1 MPAPLLLVDDDL
13 ATIAQVKRLLAREG
27 YEMVLATNAADAVIA
42 WGHHLPPLVLI
53 SPKVES
59 DRGRIVLE
67 ELRSHP
73 DAQLLHVLL
82 LGETIPGFGYPVAP
96 LPLDPE
102 TFAQTVNEL
111 VQGTSS
117 GADGWQV
124 HVAPSTRTD
133 EFPAYVPDTQ
143 DSEPDSWRATRKPSV
158 PGRSDEAETPAPQ
171 PQQALFSTPDADPP
185 APSDSDAPAYAE
197 QQQPDAPP
205 SGDLENALFGDLEA
219 QVAREVEE
227 EAMASV
233 DASLARMPI
242 DQELQDLEDDVR
254 AEAARRR
261 QSAIGSPAVGLPT
274 PDRQPPP
281 PEEDAFA
288 AFDEPA
294 AAAAPDRQP
303 PPFEE
308 DAFAGFDE
316 PAAPAPDRQ
325 PLPPEEEAL
334 AVSAPRLPDVDTAA
348 EVEREE
354 AVAARVLAD
363 SQKARA
369 TLARAEQATREAA
382 AALAAEDHRKTE
394 AEITLQLEREA
405 AQYALQAAEALAAQE
420 RAERERVER
429 ELIDRGTSS
438 EGEAKQLWSEVERL
452 EGELKE
458 TIAQLQHKA
467 EAASSLDADLTEAQ
481 ALLQAR
487 SEAAAALELQLA
499 QMRTNA
505 ADALHEAHARAA
517 QLEASISATQIERA
531 NSTEAAEALALRLA
545 QAREKSTEL
554 EGLLATTRAESA
566 ATNERLER
574 EKAERMVLEQER
586 TTLEQEREELEK
598 QRSNLEAQL
607 GALNAQSDE
616 LSTAAQRAAGDL
628 REAIEEAEQSE
639 ARAQESQVEIQKAQ
653 AEAAANAQA
662 TADAKAEAE
671 AMRVR
676 SVEAEAGLEQLK
688 AEVEK
693 LRQDFTAAHQSQRD
707 LEEALEDARAA
718 NLEVR
723 TRADLAENKARVL
736 EEKSVLPLK
745 VPHRAPLSV
754 TKFGTVDLGQLARLV
769 GQVVMARAEIRLE
782 LAATGGRRTVW
793 LNRGAVTAA
802 ESTFGGESLLDRA
815 RRDGL
820 IDARQT
826 AELQM
831 LRSASPAET
840 VVVLKQRG
848 FLREAEV
855 VPLVQRYTEQVALD
869 AFSEPTSE
877 YRLAEESPGNET
889 LAATLPRPTL
899 PLVAEALR
907 RALPVEE
914 LLQRLGGSEA
924 VPSTIEGDLD
934 LRALGFADKERRML
948 GYCDGE
954 ANVEDLALAS
964 GLKADVAFRAML
976 VAKLLGLIELKVPP
990 RTTVAP
996 SPQLD
1001 VKRLEAKF
1009 EQVQDA
1015 DYFTM
1020 LGLGRAAGGDEVLR
1034 AWQRLAEEFDPLKY
1048 SGHPDAALQQRAQ
1061 VVYSVLEEAAKALG
1075 DDRRRA
1081 EYARH
1086 LVD

>member
-59 DRGRIVLE
+59 DRGRVVLE
-67 ELRSHP
+67 ELRGHP

-111 VQGTSS
+111 VQGTTT
-117 GADGWQV
+117 ADGWQV

-133 EFPAYVPDTQ
+133 EFPAFVP
-143 DSEPDSWRATRKPSV
+143 SEPPPEPDSWRATRKPSV
-158 PGRSDEAETPAPQ
+158 PGRSDTPAPS
-171 PQQALFSTPDADPP
+171 PSPPGEQAPLFTTPDADPREPQPPP
-185 APSDSDAPAYAE
+185 ALS
-197 QQQPDAPP
+197 PP
-205 SGDLENALFGDLEA
+205 SAELENSLFGDLEA

-261 QSAIGSPAVGLPT
+261 EKRNAANGPAVGLPT
-274 PDRQPPP
+274 PDRAPAPD
-281 PEEDAFA
+281 EEAEDSFA

-294 AAAAPDRQP
+294 PPSP
-303 PPFEE
+303 PPAVTADSEHE
-308 DAFAGFDE
+308 DE
-316 PAAPAPDRQ
+316 
-325 PLPPEEEAL
+325 
-334 AVSAPRLPDVDTAA
+334 
-348 EVEREE
+348 
-354 AVAARVLAD
+354 VAARLLAE
-363 SQKARA
+363 SQKAKA
-369 TLARAEQATREAA
+369 TLARAEQIAHEAA
-382 AALAAEDHRKTE
+382 EAQAAEARRQVDE
-394 AEITLQLEREA
+394 AINLQLEREA
-405 AQYALQAAEALAAQE
+405 TQHAITAAEALATTE
-420 RAERERVER
+420 RVERERVER
-429 ELIDRGTSS
+429 ELADKGASS
-438 EGEAKQLWSEVERL
+438 QTETRQLWSEVERL
-452 EGELKE
+452 EAELAAAQ
-458 TIAQLQHKA
+458 AQLQHGSEGASTLSAELAQAQTRSDALAAAQDQLSAELTETHALLRTRTDALAAVNAELA
-467 EAASSLDADLTEAQ
+467 EAQSLLHT
-481 ALLQAR
+481 R
-487 SEAAAALELQLA
+487 SEFAAALELQLT
-499 QMRTNA
+499 QMRANA
-505 ADALHEAHARAA
+505 ADALHEANARTA
-517 QLEASISATQIERA
+517 QLEAAVATVQTEKA
-531 NSTEAAEALALRLA
+531 NSSEAAEELAHRLA
-545 QAREKSTEL
+545 QSREKVTGL
-554 EGLLATTRAESA
+554 EGQLAATRAENT
-566 ATNERLER
+566 ATGERLER

-586 TTLEQEREELEK
+586 STLEAERATLEQQSAHLELK
-598 QRSNLEAQL
+598 LRTLNLQT
-607 GALNAQSDE
+607 DE

-639 ARAQESQVEIQKAQ
+639 TRAHESQAEVQKAL
-653 AEAAANAQA
+653 AEAAAQAQA
-662 TADAKAEAE
+662 LSEAKAATE

-688 AEVEK
+688 SEVEQ
-693 LRQDFTAAHQSQRD
+693 LRQDFTAAHQSQRN

-723 TRADLAENKARVL
+723 TRADVAETKARVL

-745 VPHRAPLSV
+745 VPHRAPLTV
-754 TKFGTVDLGQLARLV
+754 TKFGTVDLGELARLV
-769 GQVVMARAEIRLE
+769 GQVVLARAEIRLE

-831 LRSASPAET
+831 LRSATAAET
-840 VVVLKQRG
+840 VVVLKERG

-869 AFSEPTSE
+869 AFSEPQSE
-877 YRLAEESPGNET
+877 YRLAEEGPGNET
-889 LAATLPRPTL
+889 IAATLPRPTL

-914 LLQRLGGSEA
+914 LLQRLGGSGA
-924 VPSTIEGDLD
+924 VPTTIESELD
-934 LRALGFADKERRML
+934 LRGLGFADKERRML

-964 GLKADVAFRAML
+964 GLKADVAFRALL
-976 VAKLLGLIELKVPP
+976 VAKLLGLIGLKVPP
-990 RTTVAP
+990 RTAVVT

>member
-96 LPLDPE
+96 LPLEAE

-111 VQGTSS
+111 VRGTTT
-117 GADGWQV
+117 ADGWQV
-124 HVAPSTRTD
+124 HVAPSTRTG
-133 EFPAYVPDTQ
+133 EFPVFVSTEPVP
-143 DSEPDSWRATRKPSV
+143 EPDSWRATRKPSV
-158 PGRSDEAETPAPQ
+158 PGRSKEPKPPPVVPEE
-171 PQQALFSTPDADPP
+171 QAGLFTTPDAAPP
-185 APSDSDAPAYAE
+185 EPTPEE
-197 QQQPDAPP
+197 QQAALSPP
-205 SGDLENALFGDLEA
+205 SAALESSLFGDLEA
-219 QVAREVEE
+219 QVAQEVEA
-227 EAMASV
+227 EAMATV

-242 DQELQDLEDDVR
+242 DPELQNLEDDVR

-261 QSAIGSPAVGLPT
+261 ERRHRAAQGPSVGLST
-274 PDRQPPP
+274 PDRPPPP
-281 PEEDAFA
+281 PEAEVGARE

-294 AAAAPDRQP
+294 AQSVPS
-303 PPFEE
+303 E
-308 DAFAGFDE
+308 DE
-316 PAAPAPDRQ
+316 
-325 PLPPEEEAL
+325 
-334 AVSAPRLPDVDTAA
+334 
-348 EVEREE
+348 
-354 AVAARVLAD
+354 VAARLSAE
-363 SQKARA
+363 SQKAKG
-369 TLARAEQATREAA
+369 TLARAEQIALEAA
-382 AALAAEDHRKTE
+382 AARAADEQRKADQAIE
-394 AEITLQLEREA
+394 LQLEREA
-405 AQYALQAAEALAAQE
+405 AHTALEAAHAMVAAE
-420 RAERERVER
+420 RAERERIENEILER
-429 ELIDRGTSS
+429 AVTS

-452 EGELKE
+452 ETELKE
-458 TIAQLQHKA
+458 AHAQLQHQA
-467 EAASSLDADLTEAQ
+467 QSASTLDVELSDARK
-481 ALLQAR
+481 LLQAR
-487 SEAAAALELQLA
+487 SEAAAALELQLVQTRA
-499 QMRTNA
+499 NA
-505 ADALHEAHARAA
+505 ADALREANARAA
-517 QLEASISATQIERA
+517 QLEASIDASVVERTKSVGQA
-531 NSTEAAEALALRLA
+531 RDKSNELEAL
-545 QAREKSTEL
+545 
-554 EGLLATTRAESA
+554 LLTARAEGA
-566 ATNERLER
+566 ATAERLER
-574 EKAERMVLEQER
+574 ERAERLALEEQR
-586 TTLEQEREELEK
+586 TTLQEQRAA
-598 QRSNLEAQL
+598 LEAQL
-607 GALNAQSDE
+607 GALSTQRDE
-616 LSTAAQRAAGDL
+616 LATAAQRAAGDL
-628 REAIEEAEQSE
+628 REAMEEAEQSE
-639 ARAQESQVEIQKAQ
+639 TRAQAMQRDSQRAQ
-653 AEAAANAQA
+653 ADAAANAQEV
-662 TADAKAEAE
+662 TTAKAQTE
-671 AMRVR
+671 AMRIR

-688 AEVEK
+688 SVVEK
-693 LRQDFTAAHQSQRD
+693 LQQDFTAAHASQRN

-723 TRADLAENKARVL
+723 TRADLAETKVKVL
-736 EEKSVLPLK
+736 EEKSVLPLN
-745 VPHRAPLSV
+745 VPRRAPLTV
-754 TKFGTVDLGQLARLV
+754 NRFGTVDLGQLSRLV
-769 GQVVMARAEIRLE
+769 GQVVLARAELRLE
-782 LAATGGRRTVW
+782 LAAAGGRRTIW
-793 LNRGAVTAA
+793 FNRGAVTAA

-831 LRSASPAET
+831 IRSASPAET
-840 VVVLKQRG
+840 ITVLKERG

-869 AFSEPTSE
+869 AFSEPASE
-877 YRLAEESPGNET
+877 YRLAEEAPGLET

-907 RALPVEE
+907 RSLPVEE
-914 LLQRLGGSEA
+914 LLHQLGGSEA
-924 VPSTIEGDLD
+924 VPRTIESQFD

-964 GLKADVAFRAML
+964 GLKADVAFRALL
-976 VAKLLGLIELKVPP
+976 VAKLLGLIELTVPA

-1020 LGLGRAAGGDEVLR
+1020 LGLGRAAGADEVMR
-1034 AWQRLAEEFDPLKY
+1034 AWQRLAEEFDPIKY
-1048 SGHPDAALQQRAQ
+1048 SGHPDAGLQQRAQ
-1061 VVYSVLEEAAKALG
+1061 VVYTVLEEAARALG

-1086 LVD
+1086 LID